1 MTLCTPL
8 MVWDRRQAET
18 AGKTAQVL
26 LQRSATPAGA
36 GRHSGQLALAH
47 LLLYWPLYCLNFTQM
62 IISTQLNAV
71 SFQQKQILPCR
82 IEGLFKEAMTAALQ
96 LPLHDDCTTALAFAA
111 MLLSFASG
119 DVANRALLA
128 TTEAVQL
135 AGQLI
140 QVQALRI
147 VLLCRCRPYSCVTL
161 CLVCA
166 KHSLGD

>member
-1 MTLCTPL
+1 
-8 MVWDRRQAET
+8 
-18 AGKTAQVL
+18 
-26 LQRSATPAGA
+26 
-36 GRHSGQLALAH
+36 
-47 LLLYWPLYCLNFTQM
+47 M
-62 IISTQLNAV
+62 ITNTHLNAI
-71 SFQQKQILPCR
+71 SFQQKHLPCR

-140 QVQALRI
+140 QVRALHF
-147 VLLCRCRPYSCVTL
+147 VLFADAGLSCAVLFAPNTR
-161 CLVCA
+161 
-166 KHSLGD
+166 

>member
-1 MTLCTPL
+1 
-8 MVWDRRQAET
+8 
-18 AGKTAQVL
+18 
-26 LQRSATPAGA
+26 
-36 GRHSGQLALAH
+36 
-47 LLLYWPLYCLNFTQM
+47 M
-62 IISTQLNAV
+62 IISIQLN
-71 SFQQKQILPCR
+71 SNLCQQKRILPCR

-140 QVQALRI
+140 QVQALHT
-147 VLLCRCRPYSCVTL
+147 VLCV
-161 CLVCA
+161 VQMQA
-166 KHSLGD
+166 P